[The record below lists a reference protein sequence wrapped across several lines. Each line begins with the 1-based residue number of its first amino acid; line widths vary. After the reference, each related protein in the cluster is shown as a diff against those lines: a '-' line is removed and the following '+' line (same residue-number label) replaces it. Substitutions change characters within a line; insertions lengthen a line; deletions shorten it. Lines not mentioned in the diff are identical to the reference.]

1 MCDCSSKIGANQN
14 KWCQLPWGARAVRK
28 RDDLYLQASR
38 GGEPEHMVEQGRVFG
53 DDQRP
58 MHGGTLLVTGPLSS
72 GEIQIVDRVSQ
83 RCGQGF
89 VTLARYR
96 KGVTV
101 AAFFDLDKTI
111 LAKSSS
117 FAFARPFY
125 RSGLIGRTDVV
136 RSAYAQFIFLASGAD
151 HDQMEAM
158 REYMSKMVTGWEVER
173 VQAIVAETLDEIID
187 PVVFAEAVELIQQ
200 HRAAGHDIV
209 IISSSGTDIVEPIG
223 ARLGVDVAVGTQLA
237 VEDGRYTGE
246 ILFYA
251 YGEGKA
257 QAIRDLADERGYDL
271 AQSYA
276 YTDSITDLPMLDA
289 VGHPTAVNPDAELR
303 RVALERGWPVL
314 DFERPVSMRSRLP
327 IEKRQ
332 AVAAGA
338 AAAAV
343 SAVALGLAWYA
354 RHRRIA

>member
-1 MCDCSSKIGANQN
+1 MAALCGPAGD
-14 KWCQLPWGARAVRK
+14 PTTPMVHPVDAV
-28 RDDLYLQASR
+28 S
-38 GGEPEHMVEQGRVFG
+38 FG
-53 DDQRP
+53 
-58 MHGGTLLVTGPLSS
+58 
-72 GEIQIVDRVSQ
+72 
-83 RCGQGF
+83 CGHGF
-89 VTLARYR
+89 VGAARYR
-96 KGVTV
+96 GDVPT

-136 RSAYAQFIFLASGAD
+136 RSAYAQFVYLASGAD

-158 REYMSKMVTGWEVER
+158 REYMSKMVTGWEVEK

-187 PVVFAEAVELIQQ
+187 PVVFAEAVDLIDQ

-223 ARLGVDVAVGTQLA
+223 ARLGADLAIGTQVAVEEGK
-237 VEDGRYTGE
+237 YTGE

-257 QAIRDLADERGYDL
+257 AAMHDLATERGYDL
-271 AQSYA
+271 NACFA
-276 YTDSITDLPMLDA
+276 YTDSHTDLPMLEA
-289 VGHPTAVNPDAELR
+289 VGHPFAVNPDTELR
-303 RVALERGWPVL
+303 RIATERAWPIL
-314 DFERPVSMRSRLP
+314 DFARPVAMRAQ
-327 IEKRQ
+327 IDTKQ

-338 AAAAV
+338 GVALGAA
-343 SAVALGLAWYA
+343 ALGLAWYA
-354 RHRRIA
+354 RRRSLRA

>member
-1 MCDCSSKIGANQN
+1 M
-14 KWCQLPWGARAVRK
+14 
-28 RDDLYLQASR
+28 
-38 GGEPEHMVEQGRVFG
+38 
-53 DDQRP
+53 
-58 MHGGTLLVTGPLSS
+58 
-72 GEIQIVDRVSQ
+72 
-83 RCGQGF
+83 
-89 VTLARYR
+89 
-96 KGVTV
+96 

-125 RSGLIGRTDVV
+125 RGGLIGRTDVV

-187 PVVFAEAVELIQQ
+187 PVVFAEAVELMDQ

-223 ARLGVDVAVGTQLA
+223 QRLGADLAIGTQVA

-246 ILFYA
+246 IVFYA

-257 QAIRDLADERGYDL
+257 EAMRDLAAERGYDL
-271 AQSYA
+271 SQCYA
-276 YTDSITDLPMLDA
+276 YTDSHTDLPMLEE
-289 VGHPTAVNPDAELR
+289 VGHPFAVNPDNELR
-303 RVALERGWPVL
+303 RVATERQWTIL
-314 DFERPVSMRSRLP
+314 DFERPVAMRTQ
-327 IEKRQ
+327 IDTKQ

-338 AAAAV
+338 GVAIGAA
-343 SAVALGLAWYA
+343 ALGLAWYA
-354 RHRRIA
+354 RRRGLRA